1 MSNKHC
7 HLNTILELKMLT
19 KKDNIYVVSE
29 RIYFK

>member
-7 HLNTILELKMLT
+7 HLNTILELKML